1 MKRLLLAGAV
11 MAAVGC
17 ASEPSAAVKVSAH
30 KVGAEGTGDGHVESA
45 PSVLHPLT
53 PTDEALA
60 TTTTTTAVP
69 TPSTIVL
76 PVDPELNPPELVATT
91 AAPRRTTANEAYE
104 AVPSPQGRTT
114 GRGSEPPAGDVLERI
129 AGCESGSGPNSPGSY
144 TAQNPRSTASGRYQF
159 LDSTWQGMD
168 AAEGY
173 SRAADAPPAV
183 QDAAARE
190 LLAEQGTTPWDASR
204 GCWS

>member
-1 MKRLLLAGAV
+1 MKSLLLAGAV

-30 KVGAEGTGDGHVESA
+30 KVGAEGAGDGHVESA
-45 PSVLHPLT
+45 PSALHPLT

-60 TTTTTTAVP
+60 TTTTTLPP
-69 TPSTIVL
+69 T
-76 PVDPELNPPELVATT
+76 TT
-91 AAPRRTTANEAYE
+91 TTEAAPVTTTTTTVYE

-144 TAQNPRSTASGRYQF
+144 TAQNPRSSASGRYQF
-159 LDSTWQGMD
+159 LDSTFQSLD

-190 LLAEQGTTPWDASR
+190 LLAEQGTTPWNASR

>member
-1 MKRLLLAGAV
+1 MKKLLLLAGAV

-17 ASEPSAAVKVSAH
+17 ASEPSAVVVREH
-30 KVGAEGTGDGHVESA
+30 KVGAEGAGEGHVESA
-45 PSVLHPLT
+45 PSVLRPLT

-60 TTTTTTAVP
+60 TSTTTTLAPTTTTTEPAPVTTVYVP
-69 TPSTIVL
+69 PTRTP
-76 PVDPELNPPELVATT
+76 ATT
-91 AAPRRTTANEAYE
+91 VYE
-104 AVPSPQGRTT
+104 PPSPQGRTT
-114 GRGSEPPAGDVLERI
+114 GRGSEPAAGDMPAIMERI

-144 TAQNPRSTASGRYQF
+144 TAQNPYSTASGRYQF
-159 LDSTWQGMD
+159 LDSTFQSLD

-190 LLAEQGTTPWDASR
+190 LYAEQGTTPWNESK

>member
-1 MKRLLLAGAV
+1 MKSLLLAGAV

-17 ASEPSAAVKVSAH
+17 ATEPSAVVVREH
-30 KVGAEGTGDGHVESA
+30 QVGAEGAGDAHVESA

-60 TTTTTTAVP
+60 TTTTTTLPPTTTTTEPVP
-69 TPSTIVL
+69 VTTTP
-76 PVDPELNPPELVATT
+76 TT
-91 AAPRRTTANEAYE
+91 VYE
-104 AVPSPQGRTT
+104 PPSPQGRTT

-159 LDSTWQGMD
+159 LDSTFQSLD

-190 LLAEQGTTPWDASR
+190 LLAEQGTTPWNASR